1 MPRDLTHVIIADDI
15 LKRSK
20 DSWAKGVAEQST
32 AMHMGAIAHD
42 SFLYGPSPKLST
54 KMHGGFGDDPRAPA
68 SWDRHGL
75 RPRGF
80 DSLLF
85 FQTLIVIATPTG
97 QNQSIDSAFAANRL
111 QMDCF
116 ARQGGLAMTI
126 SV

>member
-1 MPRDLTHVIIADDI
+1 MPRDLTHIIIADDI

-85 FQTLIVIATPTG
+85 FQTLIVIASPPWRAK
-97 QNQSIDSAFAANRL
+97 QSICRRFAANAES
-111 QMDCF
+111 MD
-116 ARQGGLAMTI
+116 
-126 SV
+126 

>member
-1 MPRDLTHVIIADDI
+1 MPRDLTHIIIADDI

-80 DSLLF
+80 SILNINRTCEPATAGATIFALVGTSANACMGLLHFVRSFDSLVV
-85 FQTLIVIATPTG
+85 FQ
-97 QNQSIDSAFAANRL
+97 
-111 QMDCF
+111 
-116 ARQGGLAMTI
+116 
-126 SV
+126 